1 MKRGAHIVAGLGI
14 IGALAFGMVAPHAAH
29 AEGLSADENTRLMHG
44 ETIRREQTVA
54 RGEDG
59 RYVGGVTYTVIEATA
74 DELEALLDDV
84 SAYEQIL
91 PRTKHA
97 NLVGADAGDR
107 FVELR
112 QGNALYETEYT
123 IRVRKD
129 PAQHE
134 VRFWLDRSRPHGI
147 ADAWGFFR
155 YEPLAQVSPGVPR
168 VLLTYGIL
176 VDLGPGIVR
185 DLFEERLRAMM
196 LSVPQ
201 RVRQYV
207 WHAIAPRRPRAPA

>member
-1 MKRGAHIVAGLGI
+1 MGRLSRGETVVRPQD
-14 IGALAFGMVAPHAAH
+14 MVAQ
-29 AEGLSADENTRLMHG
+29 GR
-44 ETIRREQTVA
+44 
-54 RGEDG
+54 